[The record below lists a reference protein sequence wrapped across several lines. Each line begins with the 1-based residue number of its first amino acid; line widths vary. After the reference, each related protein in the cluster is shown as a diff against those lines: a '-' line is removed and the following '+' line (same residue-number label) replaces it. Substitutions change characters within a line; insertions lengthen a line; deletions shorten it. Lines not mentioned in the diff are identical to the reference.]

1 MSTLILEAIL
11 VKVTRFIN
19 GKKINKI
26 DREFLIRQSIVADT
40 IETVNDRLKLNQN
53 TLKDQPNE

>member
-40 IETVNDRLKLNQN
+40 IETGNDRLKLNQN

>member
-1 MSTLILEAIL
+1 M
-11 VKVTRFIN
+11 KVTRFIN

-26 DREFLIRQSIVADT
+26 DSEFLIRQSIVADT

>member
-53 TLKDQPNE
+53 MLKDQPNE